1 MFFNKIFVETDDKEN
16 TTNLT
21 EPGRIQV
28 GTGLPQDFLWTSK
41 FWTTS
46 YVIQGYV
53 YGWTLWLCLVERPN
67 SLW

>member
-28 GTGLPQDFLWTSK
+28 GTGLPQDFL
-41 FWTTS
+41 
-46 YVIQGYV
+46 
-53 YGWTLWLCLVERPN
+53 
-67 SLW
+67 